1 VQVTNRI
8 LQWTDGG
15 KLWIHPFSEKLF
27 VDNRPEQLQVEEDF
41 LERAGEGEWCFVECS
56 ALQPVEE
63 KIEKLVVFRWNRQY
77 PADQHLDLSLAGWK
91 LQQTEDFPGKSHEK
105 ITEEVYAK

>member
-1 VQVTNRI
+1 
-8 LQWTDGG
+8 
-15 KLWIHPFSEKLF
+15 
-27 VDNRPEQLQVEEDF
+27 
-41 LERAGEGEWCFVECS
+41 VECS